1 VNIHTSW
8 SNVGVWIITVS
19 SVSVVVNDK
28 DRKKLPVG
36 NSTPLKYRE
45 TSLLVMSFGGIS
57 DSMLSRSGGVSDAS
71 SISGPSTSLDSKM
84 FAGSVWVAWSK

>member
-1 VNIHTSW
+1 M
-8 SNVGVWIITVS
+8 ITVDL
-19 SVSVVVNDK
+19 VGIVFNGK
-28 DRKKLPVG
+28 DRKSLPVG

-57 DSMLSRSGGVSDAS
+57 DRMLSRSGGVSDAS

-84 FAGSVWVAWSK
+84 FAGSIWVAWSK